1 MPMARAAAPAKP
13 SPPDTR
19 AKASPTAIPSGTL
32 CRVMAVISRVV
43 CRQEASCQVRS
54 RRRWGSRASRADRKT
69 TPNSIPPAAG
79 SQRPLCG
86 PVDGRQQQA
95 PHGGR
100 RHDSSSKA
108 QQGLLKVGPGFPGE
122 KKHHGRAQSGHQKCE
137 ARTQGRPAKRLQHS
151 TNAFSLIQA
160 EHRPYASIS
169 GRTSRRDR
177 ACIRGRC
184 VIWYRQQEKLI

>member
-1 MPMARAAAPAKP
+1 MQRNGRHEQRALPPGRVLVPAAAQSRQGGIQRGKEHHAAQKP
-13 SPPDTR
+13 H
-19 AKASPTAIPSGTL
+19 
-32 CRVMAVISRVV
+32 
-43 CRQEASCQVRS
+43 
-54 RRRWGSRASRADRKT
+54 RRRE
-69 TPNSIPPAAG
+69 PAG
-79 SQRPLCG
+79 KSNVRRP
-86 PVDGRQQQA
+86 VNGRQQQA